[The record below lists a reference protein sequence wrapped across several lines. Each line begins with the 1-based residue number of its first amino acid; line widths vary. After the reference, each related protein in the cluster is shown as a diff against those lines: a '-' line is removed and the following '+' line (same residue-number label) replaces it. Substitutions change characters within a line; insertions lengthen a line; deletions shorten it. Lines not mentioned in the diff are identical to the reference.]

1 MFSFGVLI
9 LEIISGKKDNYLYQS
24 ERDEDLLSYV
34 SGSNYLNFVLN
45 LMNAN
50 IISSKC

>member
-34 SGSNYLNFVLN
+34 SVNK
-45 LMNAN
+45 
-50 IISSKC
+50 IISNLIELYAW